1 MKNKILG
8 LSALLFIAA
17 AALWT
22 FTIAPRWTQRLPP
35 GWSWKARSVATI
47 RMPDPKTVG
56 FGTETIAAPQVFE
69 AGITDDS
76 PRPTAVK
83 VRDRYTAYDAATD
96 QVAWEYLFSAS
107 VDPETGR
114 HLNPEYRDDYFVFP
128 RNVEKKTYKI
138 RYSFLKGIRVA
149 FQQEEMV
156 GGLNTYVFAFKGDA
170 DVTDTYAGTPDFPGI
185 KIEAG
190 QEVRCSD
197 EGFVFKAWVEPLTG
211 EIIKLEN
218 SCYSGDYIYDI
229 ATGKKLVALQS
240 WGGVT
245 AGDDVTQHVR
255 SLERERSRMLW
266 VSRYVPGLLLLAGL
280 ASAGLLLTSVIAVRR
295 RTANIPDIPVTATA

>member
-1 MKNKILG
+1 MLG

-17 AALWT
+17 AVLWT

-35 GWSWKARSVATI
+35 GWSWRVRSVATI
-47 RMPDPKTVG
+47 RMPDPKTKG

-69 AGITDDS
+69 AGITDNS
-76 PRPTAVK
+76 SRPTAVK
-83 VRDRYTAYDAATD
+83 VRDRYTAYDASTD

-107 VDPETGR
+107 VDPKTGR

-138 RYSFLKGIRVA
+138 RYSFLKGIPVA

-156 GGLNTYVFAFKGDA
+156 GGLNAYVFAFKGEA
-170 DVTDTYAGTPDFPGI
+170 DVRDTYAGTPDFPGI
-185 KIEAG
+185 TMKAG

-197 EGFVFKAWVEPLTG
+197 AGFVFKAWVEPVTG

-229 ATGKKLVALQS
+229 ATGEKLEALQS

-245 AGDDVTQHVR
+245 AGDDVTIQVR
-255 SLERERSRMLW
+255 SLEHERSRMLW
-266 VSRYVPGLLLLAGL
+266 VTRYVPGLLLLGSL
-280 ASAGLLLTSVIAVRR
+280 SSAGLLLVSVIASRR
-295 RTANIPDIPVTATA
+295 RTTKPRTSLVAETA

>member
-1 MKNKILG
+1 MKTKILG
-8 LSALLFIAA
+8 LSALLFFAA

-35 GWSWKARSVATI
+35 GWSWKSRSVATLHLEDGNTG
-47 RMPDPKTVG
+47 RFSTQTMAV
-56 FGTETIAAPQVFE
+56 PQLFE
-69 AGITDDS
+69 AEITDNGS
-76 PRPTAVK
+76 RPTAVK
-83 VRDRYTAYDAATD
+83 VKDRYTAYDAATD
-96 QVAWEYLFSAS
+96 QVVWEYLFSAS

-114 HLNPEYRDDYFVFP
+114 HLNPEYADDYFVFP

-138 RYSFLKGIRVA
+138 RYSFLKGLPVA
-149 FQQEEMV
+149 FQREEMV
-156 GGLNTYVFAFKGDA
+156 GGLNAYVFGYKGDLE
-170 DVTDTYAGTPDFPGI
+170 VTDTYAGTPDFPGT
-185 KIEAG
+185 KIDAG

-197 EGFVFKAWVEPLTG
+197 DGFVFKAWVEPITG

-218 SCYSGDYIYDI
+218 SCYSGDYTYDI
-229 ATGKKLVALQS
+229 ATGKKLKPLQS

-266 VSRYVPGLLLLAGL
+266 VTRYVPGLLLLAGL
-280 ASAGLLLTSVIAVRR
+280 TSAGLLLTSVIAVRR
-295 RTANIPDIPVTATA
+295 RTAKTSDLPVTITA

>member
-35 GWSWKARSVATI
+35 GWSWKARSVATM
-47 RMPDPKTVG
+47 REEDPKTG
-56 FGTETIAAPQVFE
+56 RFATETNAVPQVFE
-69 AGITDDS
+69 AGITDNS
-76 PRPTAVK
+76 SRPTAVK

-96 QVAWEYLFSAS
+96 QVVWEYLFSAS

-114 HLNPEYRDDYFVFP
+114 HLNPEYRDNYFVFP

-138 RYSFLKGIRVA
+138 RYSFLKGLPVA

-156 GGLNTYVFAFKGDA
+156 GGLNAYVFAYKGDLE
-170 DVTDTYAGTPDFPGI
+170 VTDTYAGTPDFPGI

-197 EGFVFKAWVEPLTG
+197 DGFVFKVWVEPLTG

-218 SCYSGDYIYDI
+218 SCYSGDYTYDI
-229 ATGKKLVALQS
+229 ATGKKLKPLQS
-240 WGGVT
+240 WGGIT
-245 AGDDVTQHVR
+245 AGDDVTTHVR
-255 SLERERSRMLW
+255 SLERERSRMLL
-266 VSRYVPGLLLLAGL
+266 VTRYVPGLLLLAGL
-280 ASAGLLLTSVIAVRR
+280 ASAGLLLTSVIVVRR
-295 RTANIPDIPVTATA
+295 RFANTPDLAVTTTA

>member
-35 GWSWKARSVATI
+35 GWSWKARSVATM
-47 RMPDPKTVG
+47 RLPDPKTG
-56 FGTETIAAPQVFE
+56 RFATENMAVPQVLE
-69 AGITDDS
+69 AGITDNS
-76 PRPTAVK
+76 SRPTAVK
-83 VRDRYTAYDAATD
+83 VRDRYTAYDSATD
-96 QVAWEYLFSAS
+96 QVVWEYLFSAS

-138 RYSFLKGIRVA
+138 RYSFLKGLPVA
-149 FQQEEMV
+149 FQQEEKV
-156 GGLNTYVFAFKGDA
+156 GGLNAYVFAYKGDLE
-170 DVTDTYAGTPDFPGI
+170 VTDTYAGTPDYPGM
-185 KIEAG
+185 KIDAG

-197 EGFVFKAWVEPLTG
+197 DGFVFKAWVEPLTG

-218 SCYSGDYIYDI
+218 SCYSGYYTYDI

-245 AGDDVTQHVR
+245 AGDDVTTHVR
-255 SLERERSRMLW
+255 SLERERSRLLW
-266 VSRYVPGLLLLAGL
+266 VTRYVPGLLLLAGL
-280 ASAGLLLTSVIAVRR
+280 ACGGLLLTSLIAVRR
-295 RTANIPDIPVTATA
+295 ENAKISDLPVTTSA

>member
-35 GWSWKARSVATI
+35 GWTWKSRSVATV
-47 RMPDPKTVG
+47 RLPDPETG
-56 FGTETIAAPQVFE
+56 RFATEAMAAPQIFE
-69 AGITDDS
+69 AGITDNS
-76 PRPTAVK
+76 SRPTAVK
-83 VRDRYTAYDAATD
+83 VRDRYTAYDAANN
-96 QVAWEYLFSAS
+96 QVVWEYLFSGS

-114 HLNPEYRDDYFVFP
+114 HLNPEYRDNYFVFP

-138 RYSFLKGIRVA
+138 RYSFLKGLPVA

-156 GGLNTYVFAFKGDA
+156 GGLNAYLFAYKGDLE
-170 DVTDTYAGTPDFPGI
+170 VTDTYAGTPDFPGI
-185 KIEAG
+185 KMDAG

-197 EGFVFKAWVEPLTG
+197 NGFVFKAWVEPLTG

-218 SCYSGDYIYDI
+218 SCYSGDYTYDI
-229 ATGKKLVALQS
+229 ATGKKLKPLQS

-245 AGDDVTQHVR
+245 AGDDVTTHVR

-266 VSRYVPGLLLLAGL
+266 VTRYVPGLLLFAGL
-280 ASAGLLLTSVIAVRR
+280 ASAALLLTSVITARR
-295 RTANIPDIPVTATA
+295 RIAKTSDLPITATA